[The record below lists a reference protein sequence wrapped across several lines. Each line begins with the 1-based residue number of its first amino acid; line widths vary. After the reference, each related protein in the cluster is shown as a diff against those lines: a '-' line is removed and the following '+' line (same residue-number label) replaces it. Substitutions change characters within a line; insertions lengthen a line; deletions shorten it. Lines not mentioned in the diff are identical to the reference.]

1 MNKIFNASASIL
13 CLSLFIFK
21 GNTFSETEYS
31 TREETTIQ
39 MVNLE
44 HEDNSNFEYG
54 LSPLNDG
61 PIDRQNVD

>member
-1 MNKIFNASASIL
+1 MKKILNTSASIL
-13 CLSLFIFK
+13 CLSLFILR

-31 TREETTIQ
+31 TREETTIHIN
-39 MVNLE
+39 NLE